1 MLSHHMH
8 TTLPPPRHGLLTSL
22 PLHHHPHLWKLISH
36 PALLIHS
43 AAGTLVLVCLEVTC
57 LPNPSPGYLHLLCS
71 LSGMLFP
78 YLSPWLAPS
87 FSLDLCSN
95 VIVLLRRS
103 SLTPLLPM
111 YPGHALISS
120 PNTHH
125 HLTYLLAC
133 LLTIWL
139 PALDGEYYQGKQ
151 FPHFAISL
159 VEWSKAMKI

>member
-22 PLHHHPHLWKLISH
+22 PLHHHPHHRKLISH

-139 PALDGEYYQGKQ
+139 PALDGEYHQGKQ

-159 VEWSKAMKI
+159 VE